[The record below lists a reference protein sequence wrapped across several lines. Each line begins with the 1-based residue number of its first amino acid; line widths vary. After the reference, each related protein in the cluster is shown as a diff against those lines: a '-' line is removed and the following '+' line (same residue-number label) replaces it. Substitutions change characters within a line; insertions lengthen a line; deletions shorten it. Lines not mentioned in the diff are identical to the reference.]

1 MDMTEPKRPLDLVAI
16 GILALL
22 TLIALAMILSD
33 LQGWL

>member
-1 MDMTEPKRPLDLVAI
+1 MDMSGEKRPLDMVVI

-22 TLIALAMILSD
+22 TLIALLMILSD